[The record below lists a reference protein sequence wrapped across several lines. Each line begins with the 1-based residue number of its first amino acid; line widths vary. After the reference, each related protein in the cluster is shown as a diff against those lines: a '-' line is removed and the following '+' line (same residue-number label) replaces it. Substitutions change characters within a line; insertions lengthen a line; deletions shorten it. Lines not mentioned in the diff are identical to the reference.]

1 MVFCFFVRFGGCF
14 GLCIRC
20 LFQGFLLRKMLDN
33 FIFRQLQMALVDG
46 PCLVRIVGQQA
57 VHNIAV
63 LFHRFIKA
71 LGTCQRINTEL
82 LVQRMD
88 PCIHG
93 FQKAVAAQFNQQ
105 PVQLRIHIRVG
116 TQVLLGVQPLHLVQA
131 VDQLLHIRRGQVV
144 LQLADGVIFQQ
155 NAQVKNFLNVPRGKL
170 FYKHTLVG
178 DLHHQPVRSQLAQCF
193 PDGAAA
199 HAQALCQLVFLQPL
213 AGSKSSFA
221 DIILQDL
228 IHLIA
233 DRFDWAAFHSSFL
246 HFPLCGLAPAAHPY

>member
-1 MVFCFFVRFGGCF
+1 
-14 GLCIRC
+14 
-20 LFQGFLLRKMLDN
+20 MLDN

-46 PCLVRIVGQQA
+46 SCLVRIVGQQA

-193 PDGAAA
+193 PDGATA

>member
-1 MVFCFFVRFGGCF
+1 MGGTISCTPCNTTKNSSVPDFIFHNSVPPCSNAKLPGAHFDFVILLFVRFGGCF

-105 PVQLRIHIRVG
+105 P
-116 TQVLLGVQPLHLVQA
+116 
-131 VDQLLHIRRGQVV
+131 
-144 LQLADGVIFQQ
+144 
-155 NAQVKNFLNVPRGKL
+155 
-170 FYKHTLVG
+170 
-178 DLHHQPVRSQLAQCF
+178 
-193 PDGAAA
+193 GAA
-199 HAQALCQLVFLQPL
+199 
-213 AGSKSSFA
+213 
-221 DIILQDL
+221 
-228 IHLIA
+228 
-233 DRFDWAAFHSSFL
+233 
-246 HFPLCGLAPAAHPY
+246 